1 MPACKRRDDMQTTIA
16 TRMEETS
23 MAKSHAKFHATLA
36 VLVGGALAA
45 GVCVTAH
52 GQSYPTRSIE
62 LVSPTSAGSGTDIYA
77 RTLAEIVRQNKFLP
91 QQFVV
96 QNRTGGGSLV
106 AYNYFQTKRGDPYVM
121 LAATGTIAIM
131 AARAD
136 VNIGLENYT
145 PLALFAVDPQAVM
158 VGADTPYKT
167 LKDLAEAA
175 RKQPDTIVCAIT
187 NPLGSGRMVIHELE
201 KLAPGAKFKFVT
213 FKGGGEAVLSVAG
226 GHTQFTTENLSEGL
240 ALLEAKKIRALAITS
255 LKRMPQLPD
264 LPTATEA
271 GYKID
276 EGTIRGF
283 VFPVGVPKETA
294 TMMENVLERAYNTQ
308 AWKDHA
314 RKYYYEDRYLGS
326 AEYLKFLH
334 QRVEKY
340 KTFFVEVGANPKPAQ

>member
-1 MPACKRRDDMQTTIA
+1 LI
-16 TRMEETS
+16 EEINV
-23 MAKSHAKFHATLA
+23 AKFPGVIA
-36 VLVGGALAA
+36 VLAGGALAA
-45 GVCVTAH
+45 LAGGVAQ
-52 GQSYPTRSIE
+52 GQSYPTRPIE

-77 RTLAEIVRQNKFLP
+77 RALADIVRREKLLP
-91 QQFVV
+91 QPLVV

-145 PLALFAVDPQAVM
+145 PLALLAVDPQTIM
-158 VGADTPYKT
+158 VGADTPFKT
-167 LKDLAEAA
+167 LRDLVEAA

-187 NPLGSGRMVIHELE
+187 NPLGSGRQVIHMLE

-226 GHTQFTTENLSEGL
+226 GHTHFTTENLSEGL
-240 ALLEAKKIRALAITS
+240 PLLEAKKLRALAVTS
-255 LKRMPQLPD
+255 LTRMPQLAD

-276 EGTIRGF
+276 AGTLRGF
-283 VFPVGVPKETA
+283 VFPAGVPREIA
-294 TMMENVLERAYNTQ
+294 TQMENVIERVHKTP
-308 AWKDHA
+308 AWQEHA
-314 RKYYYEDRYLGS
+314 RRNHYEDRYLGS
-326 AEYLKFLH
+326 ADYTKLLA
-334 QRVEKY
+334 QRVEEY
-340 KTFFVEVGANPKPAQ
+340 RAFFKEVGATVKPAP